1 MGVYYFFLCKLY
13 CFFFLF
19 QQDFRKMYKALK
31 GSETFERFMLDE
43 RLWPFQ
49 LYSSLLLNAFYFS
62 NECHLWFAKLI
73 HLEEIMIHFVYII
86 KISFNL

>member
-1 MGVYYFFLCKLY
+1 
-13 CFFFLF
+13 
-19 QQDFRKMYKALK
+19 MYKALK

-43 RLWPFQ
+43 RLWPFQQFINLKFQ

>member
-1 MGVYYFFLCKLY
+1 MAVFLGDVSV
-13 CFFFLF
+13 FNIIN
-19 QQDFRKMYKALK
+19 LK
-31 GSETFERFMLDE
+31 
-43 RLWPFQ
+43 FQ